1 MCAKQRSGEKVLQ
14 ADGPVW
20 RVGVLDKVTEQQT
33 VQHNCDAL
41 GMEHHLGLMGKKRRL
56 RSLLV
61 GLGCCDKL
69 PKTEYLKQQ
78 CIFHCCRDW
87 EVQGQCLGR
96 THFLVCRLL

>member
-1 MCAKQRSGEKVLQ
+1 MCAKQRSGKKVLQ

-20 RVGVLDKVTEQQT
+20 RVGVLDKVTEQQA

-41 GMEHHLGLMGKKRRL
+41 GMGHDLGLMGEKRRL

-61 GLGCCDKL
+61 VLGCCDKL

-78 CIFHCCRDW
+78 CIFHCCRDL